1 MTWLLALLGLVLG
14 AAINLL
20 ADSLPSRGGL
30 ARPHCHACDGPRPPS
45 AWSALLAIPL
55 RGWNCAY
62 CGSPIRT
69 RAVLVEVASVAMVL
83 GVDRL
88 TTDPRGFAASLL
100 VAFVFL
106 LITVIDMEHRLILH
120 IVTAPAALAIGA
132 AGALDPARGAAKTLY
147 GGLAGFGI
155 VLLLY
160 LLGGLFAA
168 WMARRRGQPLEEV
181 AFGFG
186 DVTLAGVIGLAV
198 GWPGILIALFLGVLG
213 AGLFSGAMIVGMLVR
228 RRYAPFMAI
237 PYGPFLVLGGS
248 LVYFGGPDVIRRLFG
263 I

>member
-1 MTWLLALLGLVLG
+1 MIWGLAVLGLLLGAV
-14 AAINLL
+14 INWL
-20 ADSLPSRGGL
+20 ADSLPLRGATVG
-30 ARPHCHACDGPRPPS
+30 PHCHACGGPRPPA

-55 RGWNCAY
+55 RASTCAY
-62 CGSPIRT
+62 CGTPIRG
-69 RAVLVEVASVAMVL
+69 RGVLVEIVSLAMTLGIDRLAADSGAFAVSLMVAS
-83 GVDRL
+83 
-88 TTDPRGFAASLL
+88 
-100 VAFVFL
+100 VFL
-106 LITVIDMEHRLILH
+106 LITVIDIEHRLILH
-120 IVTAPAALAIGA
+120 IVTAPAALAIGI
-132 AGALDPARGAAKTLY
+132 AGALDPARGFAKTLG

-198 GWPGILIALFLGVLG
+198 GWPGVLIALFLGVLG
-213 AGLFSGAMIVGMLVR
+213 AGLFSGALILGMFLM

-237 PYGPFLVLGGS
+237 PYGPFLILGGS

-263 I
+263 M